1 MAKLPSSRL
10 LRELALSKNEDINIK
25 YYPKGEDDLTNWT
38 AEIRC
43 SPDSAYADFV
53 LCLSIKFP
61 IDYPTKPPIIKFN
74 HQVWHPNVKL
84 ECGSICVDILKD
96 AWSPVLTLNK
106 VLFSICLLLDN
117 PNPSSA
123 LNSIAARQIEENLEL
138 YKIKVKEVCL
148 MNCKKI

>member
-1 MAKLPSSRL
+1 MSSARL
-10 LRELALSKNEDINIK
+10 LHELKLSRIDDKNIK
-25 YYPKGEDDLTNWT
+25 YYPEDEDDLKNWI

-43 SPDSAYADFV
+43 SSDSVYAGFV
-53 LCLSIKFP
+53 LCMSIKLP
-61 IDYPTKPPIIKFN
+61 IDYPSKPPIIKFD
-74 HQVWHPNVKL
+74 HPVWHPNINFDD
-84 ECGSICVDILKD
+84 GIICVDIMKD

-123 LNSIAARQIEENLEL
+123 LNSIAARQIEGNLEI
-138 YKIKVKEVCL
+138 YKTKVKEVCS